1 MDKFLDALKS
11 LSDANKEILDIKKT
25 IKDIEVELAGAA
37 DPATIQFFNSQLKAA
52 QAFLKAYQAEATDY
66 LSESLKLDPTKTK
79 QLVDTALNSN
89 EKVLK
94 EIMDKVADAQ
104 SNIEKLKTQAL
115 TATSSQ
121 KVILEDLALKEQ
133 QKIVD
138 LLNLS
143 QASVNRPKQT
153 LNQQF
158 TENVANQ
165 QAFVSELKAEV
176 PILKSLISDYQKEL
190 ATGGKTADEYKA
202 SLGKLTQAKERLA
215 DVTAAL
221 PSPMNAVKG
230 ALANAQAAI
239 GGLTGS
245 FMHLGFVQFQFQ
257 MGVSAVT
264 GTFNQMAGAAINL
277 QQQLLTLQGV
287 YASLNRISIDG
298 TELTGARE
306 KIQALVVPMEKAV
319 TQIRQI
325 ALEISGAT
333 SQQLIDVFRVV
344 AQNASVAKIS
354 LSDSVELTRGFAAAM
369 TTANIPLIQ
378 ANQEIGSILQGQITQ
393 NSALAQ
399 QLGLNNAVIAQE
411 KAKGTLAQFLNTR
424 FAEAIE
430 IQKQHSRTWIGVTS
444 NIQDYF
450 ELIQVALGKPMLE
463 PMIQQ
468 LLKILDILKKT
479 QPQAEAIATN
489 VAGVFVRIGTSIKD
503 MIENN
508 FDAIQNIG
516 RIISATFSG
525 VADAINIGLIG
536 VNVFVTGLAKISLIT
551 GILNS
556 DLIKIS
562 VTTGIIYALLQKMN
576 FEAMLGNARA
586 LIAGIK
592 VDLLF
597 LVPQLTA
604 IAAQTK
610 AILLE
615 NAAVAIPRLIAGL
628 GSILTT
634 AVSLNVALGAIA
646 ATLALVYYNADK
658 LDKKQFGQGMVSSAQ
673 IAYTSFDSALQRQN
687 KELEKRNKLVK
698 DRDGL
703 EKESKAY
710 KDLSV
715 QIDASNNRLGEYAKQ
730 TTEAAATAKTAAD
743 ALTPIVSDEDNEKS
757 RAAKA
762 VQDSINKALEKNKD
776 IATTGIRASLIGGIG
791 DASALKVRQG
801 LEQFKLEQG
810 VNIEQSAAQILGTVN
825 NAFAGGGMSF
835 KGAYDAVNSI
845 LDSQR
850 AQVETRLKAL
860 SELQKLLDEN
870 LKSYL
875 ASMKANNDQFL
886 LSVRMGRNAEK
897 ELADIENDIRE
908 ISEENRGKGV
918 TAGFQA
924 ITKTLEFER
933 ESYEKRLENLRVF
946 YERRQKL
953 LDGENKKEINRLIEQ
968 ENEIKKK
975 LKAGMERNASFKLD
989 PNEIVSLQ
997 NQINPLTNEIFR
1009 NNQRFQQLTSEYAAN
1024 EKAAFQS
1031 PANLIRKS
1039 QIEAEQ
1045 SRIQDRNIALS
1056 AQINSINEQLDKARG
1071 KGAILS
1077 QEEGNKLVE
1086 QLKETQRLRAEAETG
1101 FLERKKRDKDA
1112 NDAQIKE
1119 EENKRIQAE
1128 FKADEDRYNLARQ
1141 RLELQTS
1148 KSNLIIQG
1156 AEKLLQRDILQLRKD
1171 GFESEVKLKFQQ
1183 NGIEENLL
1191 AERLKVLNNSIEQER
1206 TILSKRRFM
1215 SAEERE
1221 KAQLAISQKVL
1232 EVSELQNK
1240 QLEIQIQKAAILNEI
1255 NKIQPLE
1262 QQSQML
1268 GLINK
1273 LLEAQNSLKLA
1284 SLQLETAIADVSIKA
1299 SERKSAQ
1306 LKEGQGILRELGGEA
1321 RKEQFEGDKQ
1331 GNQGTI
1337 DAEKKRVALER
1348 LSEIGISAGMT
1359 ERQIAMQIYDQEMKT
1374 LELKARR
1381 FEMEEKANKAKLE
1394 YELRSKDI
1402 AAQQEV
1408 LQAKIALAK
1417 AEGTKDERQIAL
1429 AQAQLNLA
1437 TEGLGIVK
1445 EQGIV
1450 QRDLSKIQTEAA
1462 REQFNFEQG
1471 TAAYKLNQSAPDQM
1485 VFGARTSNRVYAGR
1499 VNAPEGFLGSP
1510 KDAADVLFRGQKL
1523 TRTVDGKEV
1532 VNEAVAGLR
1541 QDTDTALE
1549 LINNSRINST
1559 TNQVAKLKSEV
1570 MLTTT
1575 QFERLKGSIESF
1587 PSLNISPVLSRFT
1600 GGFTPKSVPTLVNE
1614 QGQEAWT
1621 DLSSGKTQL
1630 FPFGAR
1636 IVSLPNDSWVH
1647 NAQQTAQITNMTNPM
1662 AMVVDELRALKQ
1674 SLLSESRNLVLNF
1687 ANDPRPDLTAYR
1699 VAREMLR

>member
-1 MDKFLDALKS
+1 MDSFFQQNAIDQQTL
-11 LSDANKEILDIKKT
+11 
-25 IKDIEVELAGAA
+25 LAG
-37 DPATIQFFNSQLKAA
+37 
-52 QAFLKAYQAEATDY
+52 
-66 LSESLKLDPTKTK
+66 
-79 QLVDTALNSN
+79 
-89 EKVLK
+89 
-94 EIMDKVADAQ
+94 
-104 SNIEKLKTQAL
+104 
-115 TATSSQ
+115 
-121 KVILEDLALKEQ
+121 
-133 QKIVD
+133 
-138 LLNLS
+138 
-143 QASVNRPKQT
+143 
-153 LNQQF
+153 
-158 TENVANQ
+158 
-165 QAFVSELKAEV
+165 LKAEV
-176 PILKSLISDYQKEL
+176 PVLKNLIGQYQQDIRAAGLSVDQYQISLNKL
-190 ATGGKTADEYKA
+190 A
-202 SLGKLTQAKERLA
+202 QAESRLA

-221 PSPMNAVKG
+221 PSPMNAVKS
-230 ALANAQAAI
+230 ALANAQAAV

-333 SQQLIDVFRVV
+333 SQQLIDVFKVI

-444 NIQDYF
+444 NVQDYF

-525 VADAINIGLIG
+525 VADAINIGLSF
-536 VNVFVTGLAKISLIT
+536 VNIFVTGLAKVSLIT
-551 GILNS
+551 GLLNS

-562 VTTGIIYALLQKMN
+562 VTTGAIYTLLQKMN
-576 FEAMLGNARA
+576 LELMLGNARA
-586 LIAGIK
+586 LFVGMIESASLLRSQIAAINLASMTTALTSAGTGIK
-592 VDLLF
+592 TLATSAIGANLALL
-597 LVPQLTA
+597 
-604 IAAQTK
+604 
-610 AILLE
+610 
-615 NAAVAIPRLIAGL
+615 AVAATIAIIYANL
-628 GSILTT
+628 
-634 AVSLNVALGAIA
+634 
-646 ATLALVYYNADK
+646 DK

-673 IAYTSFDSALQRQN
+673 IAYTSFDKALERQN

-715 QIDASNNRLGEYAKQ
+715 QIDASNNKLGEYAKQ

-743 ALTPIVSDEDNEKS
+743 ALTPIVSDEGNEES
-757 RAAKA
+757 RTAKA
-762 VQDSINKALEKNKD
+762 VQDSINKALEKNKN
-776 IATTGIRASLIGGIG
+776 ISTQGTAASFVGGIG
-791 DASALKVRQG
+791 EASALKVREA
-801 LEQFKLEQG
+801 LSQFKLEQG
-810 VNIEQSAAQILGTVN
+810 VNIEQSAAQILSTAET
-825 NAFAGGGMSF
+825 AFAGGGVGF
-835 KGAYDAVNSI
+835 EEIYGTVNSI

-860 SELQKLLDEN
+860 GELQKLLDEN

-875 ASMKANNDQFL
+875 ANFKANADQFV
-886 LSVRMGRNAEK
+886 LSAKMGLGATEEVRDLFETEPG
-897 ELADIENDIRE
+897 D
-908 ISEENRGKGV
+908 
-918 TAGFQA
+918 GFDQGFKA
-924 ITKTLEFER
+924 IAKTMEFEK
-933 ESYEKRLENLRVF
+933 ESYEKRLHDLKVF

-953 LDGENKKEINRLIEQ
+953 LDGENKKEIEKLINQ

-975 LKAGMERNASFKLD
+975 LRERTQKSNEFKAD
-989 PNEIVSLQ
+989 PNLIASLQ
-997 NQINPLTNEIFR
+997 GQLNPLSNELFR
-1009 NNQRFQQLTSEYAAN
+1009 NKARSEQLAMQSAAIVNEGRPGAARAKREIESE
-1024 EKAAFQS
+1024 QIQ
-1031 PANLIRKS
+1031 IRN
-1039 QIEAEQ
+1039 
-1045 SRIQDRNIALS
+1045 RNIALS
-1056 AQINSINEQLDKARG
+1056 AQIDSINERLDKAKG
-1071 KGAILS
+1071 KGVILT
-1077 QEEGNKLVE
+1077 QAEGDQLVE
-1086 QLKETQRLRAEAETG
+1086 QLRKTQDLRAKAETG
-1101 FLERKKRDKDA
+1101 FLERKKRDQDA
-1112 NDAQIKE
+1112 NDAQVKE
-1119 EENKRIQAE
+1119 LENKRLQAE
-1128 FKADEDRYNLARQ
+1128 IKADEDRYNLSRQ
-1141 RLELQTS
+1141 RLEAQIAS
-1148 KSNLIIQG
+1148 RNLDIQG
-1156 AEKLLQRDILQLRKD
+1156 AEKLLQRDILRLRRD
-1171 GFESEVKLKFQQ
+1171 GFESEIKLKFQQ

-1191 AERLKVLNNSIEQER
+1191 AERVKVLNDSIRNEQI
-1206 TILSKRRFM
+1206 ILSKRRFM

-1471 TAAYKLNQSAPDQM
+1471 TAAYKLNQAAPDQM

-1510 KDAADVLFRGQKL
+1510 KDAADVLFRGQ
-1523 TRTVDGKEV
+1523 RD
-1532 VNEAVAGLR
+1532 NNAVAGLR

-1549 LINNSRINST
+1549 LINNSGINST
-1559 TNQVAKLKSEV
+1559 TNQVVKLKSEV